1 MKNVCQRAVVMAF
14 LLGAAACFGGP
25 PETAEEERTRR
36 EKDSIIATLPI
47 PGAAGV
53 GRALDAV
60 DASEARKLAHDT
72 IS

>member
-1 MKNVCQRAVVMAF
+1 MCKRLVRPLVLV
-14 LLGAAACFGGP
+14 LLLAAAGCPDDP
-25 PETAEEERTRR
+25 PEASAEERTRR
-36 EKDSIIATLPI
+36 QKDSIIAELPL
-47 PGAAGV
+47 PGAGAV